1 MSRTPTLDRRRQSTL
16 PARSGAGFS
25 GETAAAGR
33 RNSVAVAG
41 PVAGGNISAN
51 ADSPLSMSSGRSSDS
66 PSPERSTPVAK
77 FGKHHQQYKKKQPLL
92 LQRRSSLSGARPA
105 PRGLAAAAAAA
116 NARASLG
123 GAGTV
128 PGAAGAVGAGDPE
141 GDADAV
147 AAAALGADRAAGA
160 RAMRSALEGLRGERD
175 SLANACG
182 RLEADREAASVQL
195 REGGE
200 VVRKLTEA
208 KETLEADKRALEEKC
223 AALKEEVEAWGR
235 GERAEGGGAGR
246 TQEQS
251 GQAASERASA
261 LQTRVAELEKE
272 RGETA
277 ELVRID
283 VIAYKLVQVQCC
295 LLLCYDFSLVLFL
308 FLTLLNTAVHC
319 CSEKLCSRRCLRCAP
334 VFV

>member
-25 GETAAAGR
+25 GETAAVGR

-41 PVAGGNISAN
+41 PVAGSNISAN

-66 PSPERSTPVAK
+66 PSPERSTPAAK

-123 GAGTV
+123 GAGTA
-128 PGAAGAVGAGDPE
+128 AAGGD
-141 GDADAV
+141 GDSAAADSDAV

-308 FLTLLNTAVHC
+308 FLLLNTAVHC
-319 CSEKLCSRRCLRCAP
+319 CFEKLCSRRCLRCAP